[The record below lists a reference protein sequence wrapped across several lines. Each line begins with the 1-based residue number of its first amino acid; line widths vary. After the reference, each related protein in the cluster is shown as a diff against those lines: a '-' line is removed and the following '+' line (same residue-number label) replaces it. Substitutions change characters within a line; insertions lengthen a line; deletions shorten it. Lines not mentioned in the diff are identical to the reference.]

1 MANDQGQSDII
12 DLARRTQALIEFNRT
27 AAPQLERIVQVQ
39 KGITKELES
48 FARNW
53 FKRRHEATETAFKAL
68 QEANVAGKTDP
79 AAAMQAI
86 TEWQRGS
93 FERLNADLNDWAA
106 LCMRCADAAITIPS
120 NMVSGDA
127 NLNGAGKTISKTES
141 GVAGKPRSKA
151 DGKDMSNAKSTGHAT
166 PV

>member
-12 DLARRTQALIEFNRT
+12 DLARRTQALFEFNRT
-27 AAPQLERIVQVQ
+27 VAPQLESIVQVQ
-39 KGITKELES
+39 EGIAEELEG
-48 FARNW
+48 FVKNW
-53 FKRRHEATETAFKAL
+53 FKRRHEATETAFKTL

-93 FERLNADLNDWAA
+93 FERMNADLNDWAA
-106 LCMRCADAAITIPS
+106 LCMRCADAAITVPS
-120 NMVSGDA
+120 NMASGDA
-127 NLNGAGKTISKTES
+127 NLNGAGKTTSKTEP
-141 GVAGKPRSKA
+141 GAAGKPRSKA
-151 DGKDMSNAKSTGHAT
+151 DGKDRSSTKSTDHST